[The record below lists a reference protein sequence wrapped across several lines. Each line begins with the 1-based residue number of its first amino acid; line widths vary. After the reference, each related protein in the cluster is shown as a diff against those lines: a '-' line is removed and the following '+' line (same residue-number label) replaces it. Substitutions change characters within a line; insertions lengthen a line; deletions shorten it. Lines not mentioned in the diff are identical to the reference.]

1 MILIINC
8 TKGFEFALI
17 QNKKTIIKKK
27 SRQLKSISE
36 KLVVDIERALSKLK
50 LNYKSIKEIV
60 VITGPGSFTGI
71 RSAITF
77 AKTLSIYLKIKVIGI
92 SKFEVLNLLSMNDQ
106 KSKEKIIFINNNQST
121 FFLQKFNSSGEAI
134 SVPELV
140 DLKEK
145 GIKTSKKE
153 RIISD
158 GLKLREYIDCGKK
171 LKTVNLIEIIG
182 YRIEDIY
189 KLSKQLS
196 DKKYE
201 VKPLY
206 TKNFF

>member
-106 KSKEKIIFINNNQST
+106 KSKEKSIFVNNNQST

-206 TKNFF
+206 TKNLF

>member
-106 KSKEKIIFINNNQST
+106 KSKEKSIFVNNNQST

>member
-8 TKGFEFALI
+8 TKGFEFVLI

-106 KSKEKIIFINNNQST
+106 KSKEKSIFVNNNQST

-206 TKNFF
+206 TKNLF

>member
-8 TKGFEFALI
+8 TKGFEFVLI

-106 KSKEKIIFINNNQST
+106 KSKEKSIFVNNNQST

-134 SVPELV
+134 SVPKLV

-206 TKNFF
+206 TKNLF

>member
-8 TKGFEFALI
+8 TKGFEFVLI

-106 KSKEKIIFINNNQST
+106 KSKEKSIFINNNQST